1 MHLDT
6 RNYWMDFFE
15 IDEDTDLDLL
25 HFKFKD
31 LNNQLGYVGAK
42 EVVSS
47 WGNDFYDRDKK
58 AKKEFQTSFHS
69 TFWELYLHAVLKEM
83 NFKVSEKHNRP
94 DFIVEA
100 PKEMYIEAVVSEIK
114 KDGTPEKLRTLE
126 DVEANLRPIKT
137 KREFTDII
145 DEAISRHSNSL
156 KSKLGKYTGYT
167 RKDNTPIKG
176 YVDCN
181 WVSPKAPYIIALS
194 SHDQIAY
201 GREFIYSMFALL
213 YGHYYD
219 PENKVY
225 TKKNKIKKPGTDSD
239 LNLGIFFNPEF
250 KEVSAVLFC
259 NTLTLGK
266 LSSLHKSEKI
276 NFDTVLNI
284 RYLQDEPHFRVHE
297 VTPENPEQLLDG
309 LYIFHNPLAK
319 NKIDF
324 DLFNKLAQFSV
335 DEYGP
340 HQIGNYPL
348 LVSRFHTNMLP
359 SSIIPS
365 IKTDAFSSYNPEY
378 CMREL
383 KKESCLLKPAKSE
396 RIRQKKKRTN
406 KIAKTSR
413 RKNR

>member
-1 MHLDT
+1 
-6 RNYWMDFFE
+6 MDFFE
-15 IDEDTDLDLL
+15 IDEDTDLNLL
-25 HFKFKD
+25 HFKFND
-31 LNNQLGYVGAK
+31 LNKLLGYAGAK

-69 TFWELYLHAVLKEM
+69 TFWELYLHAALKEM

-94 DFIVEA
+94 DFIVES
-100 PKEMYIEAVVSEIK
+100 PTEMYIEAVVSEIK
-114 KDGTPEKLRTLE
+114 KDGTPEKLRTIE
-126 DVEANLRPIKT
+126 DVEANLRPIT
-137 KREFTDII
+137 TRREFSDII

-156 KSKLGKYTGYT
+156 ESKLKKYTGHIK
-167 RKDNTPIKG
+167 KDNTPVKG

-213 YGHYYD
+213 YGQYYD
-219 PENKVY
+219 PENKIY
-225 TKKNKIKKPGTDSD
+225 TKKNKIKKPGTNSD
-239 LNLGIFFNPEF
+239 LDLGIFLNPSF

-266 LSSLHKSEKI
+266 ASSLHKSENI
-276 NFDTVLNI
+276 NFDTVINI

-297 VTPENPEQLLDG
+297 VTPENPEKLLDG
-309 LYIFHNPLAK
+309 LYIFHNPFAK
-319 NKIDF
+319 NKLELGI
-324 DLFNKLAQFSV
+324 FNKLAQFSM

-340 HQIGNYPL
+340 HQIGSYPL

-365 IKTDAFSSYNPEY
+365 IKADIFSSYNSEY
-378 CMREL
+378 CMRGNQNER
-383 KKESCLLKPAKSE
+383 SLLKPAKSE
-396 RIRQKKKRTN
+396 SIRKKKKRKN
-406 KIAKTSR
+406 KISKSSR